1 MGFRGV
7 CVALAAVLVLSG
19 CEEVSEAVDGA
30 NAVADKA
37 SVCAEAL
44 GIADLNPL
52 VDPEKLEQRAA
63 DKERRLRELAENVA
77 DEDVKESLLGL
88 ADSYLQV
95 QKERIEDASV
105 VARWVQRNTERLDNL
120 RKACT

>member
-1 MGFRGV
+1 MGIRGV
-7 CVALAAVLVLSG
+7 WGALAAVLVLSG
-19 CEEVSEAVDGA
+19 CSEVGEAVDEA

-44 GIADLNPL
+44 GLADLNPL
-52 VDPEKLEQRAA
+52 VDPERLEQRAA

-77 DEDVKESLLGL
+77 DEDVRASLLGL

-95 QKERIEDASV
+95 QKERLEDASV
-105 VARWVQRNTERLDNL
+105 VARWVQRNTARLDAL